1 MTERTNT
8 MFKKQMPETGTEIE
22 KFCAFC
28 EHGTLVPGTD
38 DVVCIKKGVVK
49 ADFVCRRFRY
59 DPLKRNPKEKIPLP
73 EMEAVSLDD

>member
-28 EHGTLVPGTD
+28 EHGTPVPGTD

-49 ADFVCRRFRY
+49 ADFVCRRFQY